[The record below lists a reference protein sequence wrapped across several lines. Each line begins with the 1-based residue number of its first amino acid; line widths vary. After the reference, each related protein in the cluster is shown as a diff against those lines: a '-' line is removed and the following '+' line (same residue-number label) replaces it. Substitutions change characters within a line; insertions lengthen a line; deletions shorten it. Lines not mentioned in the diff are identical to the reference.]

1 MKEESRQ
8 SAIPLSSRVSTLVC
22 GILKLHIRHDAA
34 QRFSA
39 YRSVLTKCV
48 SSNSPRWTSTERRR
62 ARDQTPCR
70 PRMAKNDLL
79 PTLLPGER
87 LVAKTRHRY
96 WSLGRVQLLLL
107 SRLLT
112 ETPARLL
119 CLLFLSSY
127 GGWLAIPRGE
137 SRTHTR
143 DSSRLGQTL
152 RSAQASAR
160 DEKLFHDHQKGL
172 HSLRVNPDRSK

>member
-22 GILKLHIRHDAA
+22 SILKLHIRHDAA

-70 PRMAKNDLL
+70 PRMAEERSAADSPPWRTACRQDKASLL
-79 PTLLPGER
+79 VSRPRPAPP
-87 LVAKTRHRY
+87 LVTTA
-96 WSLGRVQLLLL
+96 
-107 SRLLT
+107 
-112 ETPARLL
+112 ETPARLFR
-119 CLLFLSSY
+119 LLFLSSY
-127 GGWLAIPRGE
+127 GGWRSPEVSPG
-137 SRTHTR
+137 HTR

-152 RSAQASAR
+152 RSAHASAR
-160 DEKLFHDHQKGL
+160 DEKLFHDHQ
-172 HSLRVNPDRSK
+172 RAFTACA

>member
-39 YRSVLTKCV
+39 YQSVLTKCV

-87 LVAKTRHRY
+87 LVAKTRYRY

-127 GGWLAIPRGE
+127 GGWQSPEVTPRH
-137 SRTHTR
+137 THGTLPDWDKRSEVLKRPQETR
-143 DSSRLGQTL
+143 SCSTII
-152 RSAQASAR
+152 
-160 DEKLFHDHQKGL
+160 QKGL

>member
-34 QRFSA
+34 RRFSA
-39 YRSVLTKCV
+39 YRSVLTKCA

-96 WSLGRVQLLLL
+96 WSLGRVQLFLL
-107 SRLLT
+107 SRLLRHLPDCFVCSFSSAMEAGNPPRCVPDT
-112 ETPARLL
+112 HGTLPDWDKRSEVLMRPQETRSCSTIIKGPSQLAR
-119 CLLFLSSY
+119 
-127 GGWLAIPRGE
+127 E
-137 SRTHTR
+137 S
-143 DSSRLGQTL
+143 
-152 RSAQASAR
+152 
-160 DEKLFHDHQKGL
+160 
-172 HSLRVNPDRSK
+172 

>member
-1 MKEESRQ
+1 MKEELRQ
-8 SAIPLSSRVSTLVC
+8 SAIPFSTLVC

-62 ARDQTPCR
+62 ARDETPCR

-112 ETPARLL
+112 ETPARLFR
-119 CLLFLSSY
+119 LLFLSSH
-127 GGWLAIPRGE
+127 GGWQSPEVSPG
-137 SRTHTR
+137 HTR
-143 DSSRLGQTL
+143 DSSRVGQTL

>member
-1 MKEESRQ
+1 MREESRQ
-8 SAIPLSSRVSTLVC
+8 SAIPSSSRVSTLVC
-22 GILKLHIRHDAA
+22 GILKLHIRHDAT

-112 ETPARLL
+112 ETPARLFR
-119 CLLFLSSY
+119 LLFHSSHR
-127 GGWLAIPRGE
+127 GWQSPGV
-137 SRTHTR
+137 SPGHTR

-160 DEKLFHDHQKGL
+160 DEKLFHDHQNGL

>member
-22 GILKLHIRHDAA
+22 DILKLHIWHDAA

-39 YRSVLTKCV
+39 YQSVLTKCV

-62 ARDQTPCR
+62 ARDETPCR
-70 PRMAKNDLL
+70 PRIAKNDLL

-119 CLLFLSSY
+119 CLLFLSSH
-127 GGWLAIPRGE
+127 GGWQSPEVTPG
-137 SRTHTR
+137 HTR

-160 DEKLFHDHQKGL
+160 DEKLFYDHQKGL
-172 HSLRVNPDRSK
+172 HSLRVNPDRFK

>member
-22 GILKLHIRHDAA
+22 GILKLHIRHDAT

-87 LVAKTRHRY
+87 LVAKTRHRH
-96 WSLGRVQLLLL
+96 WSLGRVQLILL
-107 SRLLT
+107 SRLLRHLPDCFVCSFS
-112 ETPARLL
+112 PAM
-119 CLLFLSSY
+119 
-127 GGWLAIPRGE
+127 GWQSPEVSPG
-137 SRTHTR
+137 HTR

-152 RSAQASAR
+152 RSAHASAR
-160 DEKLFHDHQKGL
+160 DEKLFHDHQ
-172 HSLRVNPDRSK
+172 RAFTACA

>member
-1 MKEESRQ
+1 MLPISLQAVPSRRFPEFLNSELTLRAGQTQHWRAIMKEESRQ

-107 SRLLT
+107 PRLLRHLPDCSVCSFS
-112 ETPARLL
+112 PAMEA
-119 CLLFLSSY
+119 
-127 GGWLAIPRGE
+127 GNPPR
-137 SRTHTR
+137 
-143 DSSRLGQTL
+143 
-152 RSAQASAR
+152 
-160 DEKLFHDHQKGL
+160 
-172 HSLRVNPDRSK
+172 